1 MARALANQRPTDSST
16 DSRYLEQ
23 GDDIVR
29 ALKVLR
35 DQRAEV
41 SISFES
47 ESGLYRVKVLDVTD
61 TELLLED
68 IQPRTGHSLL
78 AKGLEFTA
86 TCRVQGLYTY
96 FSGNRVASCEA
107 ERGLPYYR
115 VSLPTR
121 MLYQQRRRAAR
132 FRIPLKVA
140 GNGAKLTLLRAHP
153 ETGEIID
160 ISAGGCRVAFDSQLS
175 EPLIIDR
182 VRENCEIDVP
192 NLLNLEGV
200 GIVRHCHVDS
210 AKAKTVCG
218 IELVDMSVTARRRLE
233 QFIQSIS
240 RASQR
245 S

>member
-1 MARALANQRPTDSST
+1 MARALATAGST
-16 DSRYLEQ
+16 DSRYLDER
-23 GDDIVR
+23 DDIVR

-47 ESGLYRVKVLDVTD
+47 EAGVYKLKVLDVND
-61 TELLLED
+61 QELLLED
-68 IQPRTGHSLL
+68 IQPRSGHQLL
-78 AKGLEFTA
+78 NAGHEFTA
-86 TCRVQGLYTY
+86 TCRVHGLYTY
-96 FSGNRVASCEA
+96 FSGNRVTHSEA
-107 ERGLPYYR
+107 ERGLPYYCAP
-115 VSLPTR
+115 LPTR

-132 FRIPLKVA
+132 FRIPLKVS
-140 GNGAKLTLLRAHP
+140 GNGATLTLKRNQP

-160 ISAGGCRVAFDSQLS
+160 ISAGGCRVAFDGQLS
-175 EPLIIDR
+175 EPLVLDR
-182 VRENCEIDVP
+182 VRESCEIDVP
-192 NLLNLEGV
+192 KLLNLDGV

-210 AKAKTVCG
+210 AQAKTICG